1 MFTDSFFLLLSAHCD
16 GDDVPISDLNDL
28 LRKCDDKRIRKY
40 GIWLSEKARLS
51 SGNKSGNN
59 KHHIN
64 TVGFYLE
71 HIITVEWRV
80 DMLIRLYSY
89 KFMRDRKD
97 LEEFIIE
104 SFYAVLK
111 LKSENKHEGLN
122 AEQLLPKKNQQPKKI
137 KLYEKYNK
145 K

>member
-1 MFTDSFFLLLSAHCD
+1 
-16 GDDVPISDLNDL
+16 
-28 LRKCDDKRIRKY
+28 
-40 GIWLSEKARLS
+40 
-51 SGNKSGNN
+51 
-59 KHHIN
+59 
-64 TVGFYLE
+64 
-71 HIITVEWRV
+71 
-80 DMLIRLYSY
+80 MLIRLYSY